1 MKIWGQRCTG
11 ILSFHLTLSPDRPPS
26 IKSLVKLNCTKID
39 KITWHTDLY
48 TGTSVRIW
56 TQQMYNLIII
66 KMSRSPGLNMVEFT
80 QTVVK
85 KRNPKQ
91 EVTFSERRIT
101 TRYIIQWGEYTSRPV
116 IQNIRQTGKIWKL
129 KFNLIKRND
138 YLSNEGISS

>member
-1 MKIWGQRCTG
+1 
-11 ILSFHLTLSPDRPPS
+11 
-26 IKSLVKLNCTKID
+26 
-39 KITWHTDLY
+39 
-48 TGTSVRIW
+48 
-56 TQQMYNLIII
+56 MYNLIII
-66 KMSRSPGLNMVEFT
+66 KMSRSAGLNMVEFT

-85 KRNPKQ
+85 KGISKQ
-91 EVTFSERRIT
+91 EVPFSERRIT